1 MATATND
8 QDERLQQEI
17 NAENF
22 WKHFQLVLVVGNALA
37 LIYSWCPSTI
47 CQISPQE
54 MSNSNTQKIS
64 NYYRFGVNVKVLML
78 PCHRHKITQ
87 FFPSTI

>member
-37 LIYSWCPSTI
+37 LISSWCPQFARFLLKKCQTPTPRRSPTI
-47 CQISPQE
+47 ADL
-54 MSNSNTQKIS
+54 
-64 NYYRFGVNVKVLML
+64 G
-78 PCHRHKITQ
+78 
-87 FFPSTI
+87 